1 MVKMKKGDRGRQA
14 WHDTVSQL
22 ARETGAAVPGNSPQK
37 RRETRKRVAKQTKA
51 ASRWIDDAG
60 LDARDL
66 TAWAR
71 VDAMLD
77 APKTSHLIAL
87 DADDSDG
94 GEYREDSHSDVDMD
108 EDERRAARR
117 AKKKDAPKKS
127 RERKAPTK
135 RKKKRNPEE
144 ERRRQRHR
152 QRVLSQVLLGVAYLI
167 QVSEALTQV
176 ALDNGIWAK
185 GMHMIPAQDPL
196 TAENFGGDPYELD

>member
-144 ERRRQRHR
+144 ERRRQR
-152 QRVLSQVLLGVAYLI
+152 QEALGASASAPAAELYVDTTPSLCFSNRVLLM
-167 QVSEALTQV
+167 AL
-176 ALDNGIWAK
+176 
-185 GMHMIPAQDPL
+185 
-196 TAENFGGDPYELD
+196 F

>member
-94 GEYREDSHSDVDMD
+94 GETAVDLPSRDVLVFELTGGHRVVARPSGTEPKVKIYVDVRETIATDETLDVARSRADGRIANLMD
-108 EDERRAARR
+108 AIL
-117 AKKKDAPKKS
+117 S
-127 RERKAPTK
+127 R
-135 RKKKRNPEE
+135 
-144 ERRRQRHR
+144 
-152 QRVLSQVLLGVAYLI
+152 L
-167 QVSEALTQV
+167 
-176 ALDNGIWAK
+176 
-185 GMHMIPAQDPL
+185 
-196 TAENFGGDPYELD
+196 